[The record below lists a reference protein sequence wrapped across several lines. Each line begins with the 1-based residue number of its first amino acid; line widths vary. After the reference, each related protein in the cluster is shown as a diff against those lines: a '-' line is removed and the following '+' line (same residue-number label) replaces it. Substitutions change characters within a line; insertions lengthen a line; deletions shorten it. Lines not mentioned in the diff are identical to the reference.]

1 LKFGLGEAIER
12 QGTGS
17 FGERPRN
24 RRAIRRVALLQ
35 PNLGEPGTGSEPM
48 TNARDHL
55 KPDDF
60 PLEADKDKVR
70 SQDGKSVA
78 STDSEKLAGDIAER
92 LNAEEQRREEDK
104 WSA

>member
-1 LKFGLGEAIER
+1 
-12 QGTGS
+12 
-17 FGERPRN
+17 
-24 RRAIRRVALLQ
+24 
-35 PNLGEPGTGSEPM
+35 M
-48 TNARDHL
+48 TKARDHL

-60 PLEADKDKVR
+60 PLEADEDKVR
-70 SQDGKSVA
+70 SQDGKPVA